1 MEKKRISLPGSISI
15 VGNGKELLVQAR
27 GRLYSVN
34 TDSLEVQVKIDSHS
48 SAIVGVDSKDK
59 LVVSLETNG
68 FAIARDPN
76 TWNIVGR
83 CSYGKPLE
91 ACCLA
96 LS

>member
-1 MEKKRISLPGSISI
+1 VEKKRISLPGSISI

-59 LVVSLETNG
+59 LVVSL
-68 FAIARDPN
+68 
-76 TWNIVGR
+76 
-83 CSYGKPLE
+83 
-91 ACCLA
+91 
-96 LS
+96 